1 MQVKA
6 DGCRLLLFGAGW
18 FMLMQV
24 GTVWSSL
31 WDIVACWCNLVQVWC
46 WCRLVPFGPACCR
59 SVQVGAVR

>member
-6 DGCRLLLFGAGW
+6 DGCRLLFGAGW

-31 WDIVACWCNLVQVWC
+31 WDIAAGWCSMVQ
-46 WCRLVPFGPACCR
+46 L
-59 SVQVGAVR
+59 GAGC